1 MIVRR
6 IRPVPGLIL
15 LTIMGLTPTYP
26 DQMRLLD
33 RTASAAITAT
43 LIAVLVP
50 LPAAAQAAAGRIWVP
65 KQGVSWQWQLSGRI
79 DTSVRAHVYDVDL
92 QVAKKKVRK
101 LHALGRR
108 VICYI
113 SAGSFENW
121 RPDVDKFPASVK
133 GKPLDGWP
141 GERWL
146 DIRQVAT
153 LRPIM
158 AARMDRCRAKGFDGV
173 EPDNVDGYSNDS
185 GFPLSGAD
193 QRTYN
198 RMLAGLAHARG
209 LSVGL
214 KNDVEQAKAL
224 QPFFD
229 FAVNEQCRQY
239 SECGRLRPFLRAG
252 KAVFNAEYDLT
263 RSQFCPHARKLGMSS
278 IRKKLNLGVWRRA
291 C

>member
-1 MIVRR
+1 
-6 IRPVPGLIL
+6 
-15 LTIMGLTPTYP
+15 
-26 DQMRLLD
+26 MRQLR

-50 LPAAAQAAAGRIWVP
+50 WPAAAQAAPGKIWVP
-65 KQGVSWQWQLSGRI
+65 KQGVSWQWQLDGKI
-79 DTSVRAHVYDVDL
+79 DTSVKAHVYDIDM
-92 QVAKKKVRK
+92 QVRKAKVRK
-101 LHALGRR
+101 LHRLGRR

-121 RPDVDKFPASVK
+121 RPDVQKFPASVK

-158 AARMDRCRAKGFDGV
+158 AARMDKCRAKGFDGV
-173 EPDNVDGYSNDS
+173 EPDNVDGYSNDT
-185 GFPLSGAD
+185 GFPLTGAD
-193 QRTYN
+193 QRAYN
-198 RMLAGLAHARG
+198 TMLAGLAHARG

-224 QPFFD
+224 QPYFD

-239 SECGRLRPFLRAG
+239 KECGRLRPFLRAG

-263 RSQFCPHARKLGMSS
+263 RSQFCPHARSLGMSS
-278 IRKKLNLGVWRRA
+278 IRKKLSLRVWRRA